1 MLSLTIFIENVFK
14 NSFPRHLSSDH
25 THLFS
30 HKSIEYIFKKYGL
43 KSVAKWHFGIDSMD
57 FRRFMITELFFNK
70 TSQKGIELFQKEY
83 FSKEMMNLFQEIIDQ
98 KFAGSEVHILAKKC

>member
-1 MLSLTIFIENVFK
+1 MEKASLKTQNLKKEVIK
-14 NSFPRHLSSDH
+14 
-25 THLFS
+25 
-30 HKSIEYIFKKYGL
+30 IFKKYGL

-57 FRRFMITELFFNK
+57 LRRSMVTELLFNK
-70 TSQKGIELFQKEY
+70 TSHKGIELFQKEF